1 MIPIFGSSR
10 RVLEGKCFAKSV
22 ATEVTAGVPQPVTM
36 APTTMAPTTM
46 APTTVVQPM
55 RPVVQP
61 AAAISA
67 TTRTVA
73 STMMLGPSMRC
84 D

>member
-36 APTTMAPTTM
+36 APTTMAPTT
-46 APTTVVQPM
+46 VVQPM

-73 STMMLGPSMRC
+73 SAMMLGPSMRC

>member
-36 APTTMAPTTM
+36 APTTMAPTT
-46 APTTVVQPM
+46 VVQPM

-61 AAAISA
+61 AAPISA